1 MPAASDP
8 KEPQDSLDDGAS
20 TSTAKTAELERVEV
34 EDGEEQL
41 TTAQRFKRWRRNR
54 PFIPG
59 LLMMIS
65 GFVIAAP
72 AYITVQLSDI
82 LVMISTVSGVSTLL
96 IGVLM
101 FMFGLGCWLQPA
113 TAVYLGVLAIIVA
126 VVALP
131 TSNLGGFVVGSLFGI
146 VGGSLAL
153 GWEPEEGEG
162 SDTPKKKRAK
172 KKRVKEAEPKDEEED
187 FDPFAEEAFDDAEPE
202 QEEGRGGSTRLGGS
216 TLNSI
221 VALAAATALVGLV
234 LGDAQT
240 VSAQETARKVAQP
253 APAVQ
258 LPQLPT
264 PQLELPQLPDVP
276 LPSLNVPP
284 PPGAGQPS
292 ERPSAQATTTSQ
304 TTPAPSPTPGPEAG
318 ARAAG
323 PLAPAATPATVTA
336 DKVTITGNVHATLD
350 YVNVAGTPTR
360 ALILTGDRLVGRNL
374 GLQIPG
380 FGGGA
385 KLSTG
390 NVDTK
395 VIDGPVKIVAT
406 GLTATPAVR
415 DVRTIPVTVNLNG
428 DINSV
433 LDQLGVPERHPVPNM
448 EIPDM
453 LMKEISLTG
462 VTMEMVALYG
472 KNFDAPSVRLTVP

>member
-1 MPAASDP
+1 MPAVSDP
-8 KEPQDSLDDGAS
+8 KDPHNLQESGQDSLVDGAS
-20 TSTAKTAELERVEV
+20 STASAETTEP
-34 EDGEEQL
+34 EQRSA
-41 TTAQRFKRWRRNR
+41 AQRFKQWRRHR

-72 AYITVQLSDI
+72 AYITVEVSDI

-96 IGVLM
+96 IGVLL

-126 VVALP
+126 VIALP

-146 VGGSLAL
+146 VGGALAL
-153 GWEPEEGEG
+153 GWEGGDGETAE
-162 SDTPKKKRAK
+162 TPKKAKRK
-172 KKRVKEAEPKDEEED
+172 RRVKEDEEEED
-187 FDPFAEEAFDDAEPE
+187 YDPFADDAFTDHEAHDE
-202 QEEGRGGSTRLGGS
+202 KRGGSTRLGGG
-216 TLNSI
+216 TALNSI
-221 VALAAATALVGLV
+221 VAIAAATALVGLL
-234 LGDAQT
+234 LGDTQA
-240 VSAQETARKVAQP
+240 VSAQESERKVAQP
-253 APAVQ
+253 AVQ
-258 LPQLPT
+258 RPQLPT
-264 PQLELPQLPDVP
+264 PPVELPELPKVP
-276 LPSLNVPP
+276 VPSVNVPP
-284 PPGAGQPS
+284 PPGVATSTQSPARS
-292 ERPSAQATTTSQ
+292 STQATSASPTSP
-304 TTPAPSPTPGPEAG
+304 TSPVPSPTPGPGAG

-323 PLAPAATPATVTA
+323 PLAPAAAPATVTA

-350 YVNVAGTPTR
+350 YVNVGGTPKR
-360 ALILTGDRLVGRNL
+360 ALILTGDRLVGHNL
-374 GLQIPG
+374 GLKIPG

-385 KLSTG
+385 QLRTG

-395 VIDGPVKIVAT
+395 VIDGPVKVVAT

-415 DVRTIPVTVNLNG
+415 DVRTLPVTVDLSG

-433 LDQLGVPERHPVPNM
+433 LDQLGVPDRHPVPNV

-462 VTMEMVALYG
+462 VTMEMVSLYG
-472 KNFDAPSVRLTVP
+472 QGFEAPSVRLTVP

>member
-1 MPAASDP
+1 MPAASDA

-20 TSTAKTAELERVEV
+20 TSTAETAELERVEV
-34 EDGEEQL
+34 EDAEEQL
-41 TTAQRFKRWRRNR
+41 STAQRFKRWRRNR

-153 GWEPEEGEG
+153 GWEPGE
-162 SDTPKKKRAK
+162 DVDAPKEKRSKKRS
-172 KKRVKEAEPKDEEED
+172 VKETEPEEEDDD
-187 FDPFAEEAFDDAEPE
+187 FDPFAEEEFAGSEDGD
-202 QEEGRGGSTRLGGS
+202 EGRGGSTRLGGS
-216 TLNSI
+216 TLNSV
-221 VALAAATALVGLV
+221 VALAAATALVGLL

-240 VSAQETARKVAQP
+240 VSAQETVRKVAQP

-284 PPGAGQPS
+284 PPGGGQPS
-292 ERPSAQATTTSQ
+292 ARPSSQATTTSP
-304 TTPAPSPTPGPEAG
+304 TTTAPSPTPGPDAG

-336 DKVTITGNVHATLD
+336 DKVTITGNVHATMD
-350 YVNVAGTPTR
+350 YVNVAGTPKR

-415 DVRTIPVTVNLNG
+415 DVRTIPVTVNLDA

-472 KNFDAPSVRLTVP
+472 TNFDAPSVRLTVP

>member
-1 MPAASDP
+1 MPAASDA

-20 TSTAKTAELERVEV
+20 TSTAETAELERVEV
-34 EDGEEQL
+34 EDAEEQL
-41 TTAQRFKRWRRNR
+41 STAQRFKRWRRNR

-153 GWEPEEGEG
+153 GWEAEDDE
-162 SDTPKKKRAK
+162 DADAPKKKRAK
-172 KKRVKEAEPKDEEED
+172 KKRVKEPEPEDD
-187 FDPFAEEAFDDAEPE
+187 FDPFTEEAFADSEDD
-202 QEEGRGGSTRLGGS
+202 EGRGGSTRLGGS
-216 TLNSI
+216 TLNSV
-221 VALAAATALVGLV
+221 VALAAATALVGLL

-240 VSAQETARKVAQP
+240 VSAQETVRKVAQP

-284 PPGAGQPS
+284 PPGGGQPS
-292 ERPSAQATTTSQ
+292 ARPSSQATTTSP
-304 TTPAPSPTPGPEAG
+304 TTTAPSPTPGPDAG

-336 DKVTITGNVHATLD
+336 DKVTITGNVHATMD
-350 YVNVAGTPTR
+350 YVNVAGTPKR

-415 DVRTIPVTVNLNG
+415 DVRTIPVTVNLDA

-433 LDQLGVPERHPVPNM
+433 LDQLGVPDRHPVPNM

-472 KNFDAPSVRLTVP
+472 TNFDAPSVRLTVP